1 MMQSRLSQPPMT
13 SPAWILMRSFSGML
27 ISSSSADC
35 RSHGNSLH
43 VGDCGGTPEH
53 SNISRE
59 RGLQAGLALL
69 PLQGLD
75 QSRLLSADV
84 GSGPTVDEQVEVVA
98 AAAGVLAKEPSL
110 VGLPDSDLEVA
121 GLVVELSSDVDVSGP
136 SPHGTTSHET
146 ALHESV
152 RVVPHDLTVLAGA
165 GLALVSV
172 DHEVLGSA
180 VTRLVHEGPLH
191 AGREASAATASQPGG
206 LDLVDD

>member
-13 SPAWILMRSFSGML
+13 SPAWILMRSFRGML
-27 ISSSSADC
+27 ISSSTVQGLLTC
-35 RSHGNSLH
+35 PLMLNSLVPLFLVRPKLANQSPPRLQI
-43 VGDCGGTPEH
+43 VGAT
-53 SNISRE
+53 
-59 RGLQAGLALL
+59 A
-69 PLQGLD
+69 
-75 QSRLLSADV
+75 
-84 GSGPTVDEQVEVVA
+84 TVSTLDEQVEVVA
-98 AAAGVLAKEPSL
+98 SAAGFLAKEPSL

-136 SPHGTTSHET
+136 SPHGAASHET

-191 AGREASAATASQPGG
+191 AGREASA
-206 LDLVDD
+206 